1 MKHQQMLINRKKK
14 QMANIR
20 QYIGARYVFKIYENS
35 TDPSSAEWE
44 SGVTYEPLTIVTY
57 LNSTYASKKDVP
69 GSVGNPAA
77 NPTYWIVTGAY
88 NGQIAALQ
96 QQIDT
101 INNTDLPNINSAIQ
115 TLTDDI
121 NAIETQIGAS
131 DKKYIIIGDSYSSG
145 YGNVDLQGWFYWLKY
160 YLNLTDD
167 VNIFNSNNV
176 RTGGFVDDGTVLQ
189 SDGVNRGFLGQ
200 IYWLRDNLNETV
212 RKSITDILIFGGMN
226 DIDATEET
234 LSSHMTLFNNVVT
247 TSFPNAKVTI
257 AYIGGSKGATAYFA
271 KFSSTSKIYKK
282 YAAILGWKYLN
293 NSEYV
298 SRDAEL
304 YTDTGSG
311 VSNVYHP
318 NNYEQITLSLIEGL
332 YNDTCQSEISRQQ
345 TITMESGYTIAS
357 NVFSAEYRSQNLA
370 QIIYLPFS
378 IVLDT
383 PVSGHPFAGG
393 IKIGTLS
400 NNALTFPTRHDKPVT
415 LIAYDNGNLL
425 TVSGVIRI
433 TEAYEVYLI
442 IDYCDGTIGN
452 YHNFT
457 SLTRITLQT
466 QTDDFLIGMNC

>member
-1 MKHQQMLINRKKK
+1 
-14 QMANIR
+14 MANIR
-20 QYIGARYVFKIYENS
+20 QYIGARYVIKIYENS
-35 TDPSSAEWE
+35 QDPSSAEWE
-44 SGVTYEPLTIVTY
+44 QGNFEPLVMVTWQNGSY
-57 LNSTYASKKDVP
+57 LSKKEVP
-69 GSVGNPAA
+69 ASVGNPAT
-77 NPTYWIVTGAY
+77 NPNYWVQTGFY
-88 NGQIAALQ
+88 NGQIASLQ
-96 QQIDT
+96 AQIDT
-101 INNTDLPNINSAIQ
+101 INNTTIPSIDSAID
-115 TLTDDI
+115 TLTNDI
-121 NAIETQIGAS
+121 ENIETQLTIS

-145 YGNVDLQGWFYWLKY
+145 YGNLDLQGWFYWLKY

-176 RTGGFVDDGTVLQ
+176 RTGGFVDDGTILQ

-200 IYWLRDNLNETV
+200 IYWLRDNLTEDV

-234 LSSHMTLFNNVVT
+234 LSGHMTLFNNVVVA
-247 TSFPNAKVTI
+247 SFPNAKVTI

-282 YAAILGWKYLN
+282 YASILGWRYLN

-332 YNDTCQSEISRQQ
+332 YNGTCQTEISRQQ

-357 NVFSAEYRSQNLA
+357 DVFSAEYRNQNLA

-383 PVSGHPFAGG
+383 PVSGHPFASG

-400 NNALTFPTRHDKPVT
+400 NNAETFPTRHDKRVT
-415 LIAYDNGNLL
+415 LLAHDNGNLL
-425 TVSGVIRI
+425 TVSGIIRI

-442 IDYCDGTIGN
+442 IDYCDGTTTN
-452 YHNFT
+452 FHNFT
-457 SLTRITLQT
+457 SLTRIVLQA
-466 QTDDFLIGMNC
+466 QADDFLIGMNC